1 MSQTCKLE
9 TFHKYKAL
17 ISFKFENKEWSGK
30 LSGNSHLIFWRNSLI
45 EKGKHLVEINYL
57 EYKPSSPLIFRFYN
71 YIHISTFK
79 HVLISLLEIKYCFFK
94 RWVFIVLDEGT
105 FQRGGESN
113 SPKFWGG
120 LFITLYRGSG
130 RFRRWGQYFRVLIP
144 WRTLCRTCPKSEFL
158 IKLWP
163 QFNPWRWPK
172 SDKVINSGKRPTHLA
187 IQIIQ
192 NQGPISFQFSMKT
205 IITFCSIW
213 AFLKYKW
220 VQGQRSV
227 GHSLHKC
234 WGGQNVLLE
243 RGYKPEKMGLIKKWR
258 GCHFFI
264 TLWFNH
270 IYRV

>member
-9 TFHKYKAL
+9 TFHEYTVLNLKIK
-17 ISFKFENKEWSGK
+17 IVWSGK
-30 LSGNSHLIFWRNSLI
+30 LSGNPHLIFWQNSLI
-45 EKGKHLVEINYL
+45 EKGKYLVEINYL
-57 EYKPSSPLIFRFYN
+57 EYKPSSPLTFRFYN

-105 FQRGGESN
+105 FQRGGVSN

-130 RFRRWGQYFRVLIP
+130 RFRIFFGGRGLGKKRWGQYFRVLIP
-144 WRTLCRTCPKSEFL
+144 WRTLCRTCPKFEFF

-172 SDKVINSGKRPTHLA
+172 SDKVINSGKRPSHLA

-220 VQGQRSV
+220 VQGQRSG

-234 WGGQNVLLE
+234 WGD
-243 RGYKPEKMGLIKKWR
+243 KMF
-258 GCHFFI
+258 C
-264 TLWFNH
+264 
-270 IYRV
+270 